1 MIGAL
6 APAIPEAAVGAAN
19 GANTTAV
26 FFGHDP
32 RYGRDYVYLETLGGG
47 FGGRFTKD
55 GKDGVQVHITNTSN
69 LPVELIEMEYPLLV
83 ESYGFVPDSGG
94 AGKHRGGLGLRR
106 VVRPVGHT
114 MTFSG
119 QGERFVNRPWGVFGG
134 HSGGT
139 GRFVKLAGSAEVL
152 LPTKPANLQINEDE
166 AVVME
171 TPGSGGYGKPEE
183 RDAAAI
189 ENDFKSGKFSREL
202 HQGALRRGAEGMSY
216 DAIVVGAG
224 ISGAATAYHLRKAG
238 AKTLLI
244 ERGEPA
250 SGGTGK
256 SAAIIR
262 QSYSTP
268 LLVRLARASITM
280 FENAKAELGRDA
292 GFVQS
297 GYCFVLSNEM
307 LEGAK
312 KNVAMQRGLGIV
324 NEWSEGA
331 GFPEHLPE
339 INPEGIAGI
348 VYEPHGGYADPV
360 QATEAYVEAF
370 KALGGEFRARTPAR
384 GLLRKGDRVTGVE
397 LDSGEIPANIVVNAA
412 GPWAKPLAESA
423 GLDLPMRSVR
433 EQDTVWQVP
442 AGRAVPKTSVSM
454 GVDATYYR
462 PLGQSLHHRARL
474 SEGVRRRRSL
484 QLQDRRGRRV
494 HRRRANARRA
504 PLPGL
509 RRHEADRG
517 LCGAL

>member
-1 MIGAL
+1 M
-6 APAIPEAAVGAAN
+6 N
-19 GANTTAV
+19 
-26 FFGHDP
+26 
-32 RYGRDYVYLETLGGG
+32 
-47 FGGRFTKD
+47 
-55 GKDGVQVHITNTSN
+55 
-69 LPVELIEMEYPLLV
+69 
-83 ESYGFVPDSGG
+83 
-94 AGKHRGGLGLRR
+94 
-106 VVRPVGHT
+106 
-114 MTFSG
+114 
-119 QGERFVNRPWGVFGG
+119 
-134 HSGGT
+134 
-139 GRFVKLAGSAEVL
+139 
-152 LPTKPANLQINEDE
+152 
-166 AVVME
+166 
-171 TPGSGGYGKPEE
+171 
-183 RDAAAI
+183 
-189 ENDFKSGKFSREL
+189 
-202 HQGALRRGAEGMSY
+202 Y

-297 GYCFVLSNEM
+297 GYCFVVNAEM
-307 LEGAK
+307 LDGAR

-339 INPEGIAGI
+339 LNPDGVAGI

-370 KALGGEFRARTPAR
+370 KGLGGEFRARTAVR
-384 GLLRKGDRVTGVE
+384 RLTRKGDRITGVE
-397 LDSGEIPANIVVNAA
+397 LDSGEVSANVVVNAA

-423 GLDLPMRSVR
+423 GLDLLMRSVR
-433 EQDTVWQVP
+433 EQDTVWEVP
-442 AGRAVPKTSVSM
+442 AGRSVPKTSVSM

-462 PLGQSLHHRARL
+462 PLGSNRFIIGRGFPKEYVDVDPYNYKTPADDDFIADVQTRVERRFPTFQGMKLIEAYAALYDVTPDWYPFVGPRTGIAGYADFSGGSGHGFKIAPSIARELADWLLTGKVADDFHQFSHDRIAAKNLFVQSF
-474 SEGVRRRRSL
+474 GGN
-484 QLQDRRGRRV
+484 RG
-494 HRRRANARRA
+494 
-504 PLPGL
+504 
-509 RRHEADRG
+509 
-517 LCGAL
+517 